1 MENRGN
7 SAEEA
12 QTLTKSKKT
21 KSIKRSLT
29 IMCIAIVAA
38 TVAVMG
44 TISIFGIKSTS
55 SLALNNY
62 NEAMYDGY
70 KTEIKSQ
77 IQAGIAIVQHYYD
90 LSKSGKLSENDAK
103 EQAKE
108 AIRAMRYR
116 DDGSGYLWIDDVNY
130 NLVMHPILA
139 NREGNNR
146 YNLQDQNGVMII
158 QEIMKTAQSGG
169 GYNSFWF
176 TKADGVTVAEKLA
189 YSEQFQPWGWIL
201 TTGNYIEDMDAQMQA
216 TSQSINK
223 SFVSMITVVA
233 VAVVII
239 LIITV
244 IFALGYARRIC
255 DPLKQLEQMAVNLS
269 DGDLT
274 SQINVRSNNE
284 IGATA
289 DALKIAQEQFTELIS
304 DIDNVSSS
312 LSSAISDFD
321 DKFATMGQSISTV
334 SNAIGDI
341 AQNSTEQANST
352 SAATEGIA
360 IIGDGIKNTSNE
372 VESLHNNAD
381 DMKELSDKSL
391 ETLRNLI
398 EANKK
403 SMQDI
408 TSMQEQT
415 NITSTSVSRIGEA
428 TTLIDGISSQTNL
441 LALNASIEAAR
452 AGEAGRGFAVVAE
465 EIGHLATQ
473 SADTVKE
480 INSTINELVTNS
492 DNLVKTMETMTV
504 TAKEQESALKETAET
519 FKKLRETLNACVA
532 SVNAISEV
540 MEDVNSQKDI
550 ITTKIAGL
558 NEIATDNAASSEET
572 SSVAMELEHT
582 VSAATQK
589 VHVLADNAKKLVDSM
604 KRFTY

>member
-7 SAEEA
+7 SAGEA
-12 QTLTKSKKT
+12 HTLTKSKKT

-44 TISIFGIKSTS
+44 TISIIGIKSTS

-116 DDGSGYLWIDDVNY
+116 DDGSGYLWIDDANY
-130 NLVMHPILA
+130 NLVMHPILT
-139 NREGNNR
+139 NQEGNNR

-158 QEIMKTAQSGG
+158 QEIMKKAQSGG

-233 VAVVII
+233 AAVVII

-244 IFALGYARRIC
+244 IFALGYARMIC

-304 DIDNVSSS
+304 DIDNVSGS

-341 AQNSTEQANST
+341 AQNSTEQADST
-352 SAATEGIA
+352 SAANEGIT

-372 VESLHNNAD
+372 VESLRNNAD

-519 FKKLRETLNACVA
+519 FKKLRETLNACVT
-532 SVNAISEV
+532 SVNAISAV

-589 VHVLADNAKKLVDSM
+589 VHVLADNAKKLVDCM

>member
-1 MENRGN
+1 M
-7 SAEEA
+7 
-12 QTLTKSKKT
+12 
-21 KSIKRSLT
+21 
-29 IMCIAIVAA
+29 
-38 TVAVMG
+38 
-44 TISIFGIKSTS
+44 
-55 SLALNNY
+55 
-62 NEAMYDGY
+62 
-70 KTEIKSQ
+70 
-77 IQAGIAIVQHYYD
+77 
-90 LSKSGKLSENDAK
+90 SKSGKLSENDAK

-116 DDGSGYLWIDDVNY
+116 DDGSGYLWIDDANY
-130 NLVMHPILA
+130 NLVMHPILT
-139 NREGNNR
+139 NQEGNNR

-158 QEIMKTAQSGG
+158 QEIMKKAQSGG

-244 IFALGYARRIC
+244 IFALGYARMIC

-289 DALKIAQEQFTELIS
+289 DALKIAQGQFTELIS

-341 AQNSTEQANST
+341 AQNSTEQADST
-352 SAATEGIA
+352 SAANEGIA

-519 FKKLRETLNACVA
+519 FKKLRETLNACVT
-532 SVNAISEV
+532 SVNAISAV

-589 VHVLADNAKKLVDSM
+589 VHVLADNAKKLVDCM

>member
-1 MENRGN
+1 ME
-7 SAEEA
+7 
-12 QTLTKSKKT
+12 KKT
-21 KSIKRSLT
+21 KSIKKSLT
-29 IMCIAIVAA
+29 IMCIAMVAA

-44 TISIFGIKSTS
+44 MVSIIGIKSTS
-55 SLALNNY
+55 KLALNNY
-62 NEAMYDGY
+62 DEAMYDGY
-70 KTEIKSQ
+70 RTEIKSQ

-90 LSKSGKLSENDAK
+90 LSKSGRLSENEAK

-116 DDGSGYLWIDDVNY
+116 DDGSGYLWIDDFDY

-139 NREGNNR
+139 KQEGTNR

-158 QEIMKTAQSGG
+158 QEIMKSAQSGG

-189 YSEQFQPWGWIL
+189 YSEQFQPWGWVL

-216 TSQSINK
+216 TSQSISK
-223 SFVSMITVVA
+223 SFVSMITVVGI
-233 VAVVII
+233 AVVVI
-239 LIITV
+239 LAITV
-244 IFALGYARRIC
+244 AFALGYARRIC
-255 DPLKQLEQMAVNLS
+255 NPLKQLEQMAVKLS

-274 SQINVRSNNE
+274 GKINVHSNNE
-284 IGATA
+284 IGSTA
-289 DALKIAQEQFTELIS
+289 DALKIAQEKFTELIS

-321 DKFATMGQSISTV
+321 EKFEVMGDSISTV
-334 SNAIGDI
+334 STAISDI
-341 AQNSTEQANST
+341 ARNSTEQANST
-352 SAATEGIA
+352 AAANEGIVN
-360 IIGDGIKNTSNE
+360 IGDGIRNTSNE
-372 VESLHNNAD
+372 VESLHNNAS
-381 DMKELSDKSL
+381 DMINLSDKSL
-391 ETLRNLI
+391 QTLKNLI
-398 EANKK
+398 EANEK

-415 NITSTSVSRIGEA
+415 NITSTSVNRIGEA

-492 DNLVKTMETMTV
+492 DNLVKTMEAMIATS
-504 TAKEQESALKETAET
+504 KEQESALKETTET
-519 FKKLRETLNACVA
+519 FKNLRETLDSCVT
-532 SVNAISEV
+532 SVNAISDV
-540 MEDVNSQKDI
+540 MEDVNRQKDL
-550 ITTKIAGL
+550 ITSKIAGL

-572 SSVAMELEHT
+572 SSVAAELENT
-582 VSAATQK
+582 VAAATKK
-589 VHVLADNAKKLVDSM
+589 VHVLADSAKKLVESM